1 MDELPASLDGVDGD
15 VGEEGELATD
25 LGSWHGGGGGVGL
38 D

>member
-15 VGEEGELATD
+15 VGEVGELATD
-25 LGSWHGGGGGVGL
+25 LGGGGVGL